1 MTEHNVEV
9 LTARLVDLDAQI
21 EELKSQRED
30 TVAALTDA
38 VEVGGRLSVG
48 DQIFYRVAQRK
59 TFDIDKAREILPAA
73 LIEQA
78 TVPTLDVKALKELMP
93 PTLVRAC
100 MTDGA
105 VYVTKAAK

>member
-38 VEVGGRLSVG
+38 VEVGGRLAIG
-48 DQIFYRVAQRK
+48 EQTYYRVAQRK
-59 TFDIDKAREILPAA
+59 PFDVDKAREILPAA

-78 TVPTLDVKALKELMP
+78 TMPTLDVKVLKSLMP
-93 PTLVRAC
+93 PALVRAC
-100 MTDGA
+100 TTDGA
-105 VYVTKAAK
+105 VYVIKAKS